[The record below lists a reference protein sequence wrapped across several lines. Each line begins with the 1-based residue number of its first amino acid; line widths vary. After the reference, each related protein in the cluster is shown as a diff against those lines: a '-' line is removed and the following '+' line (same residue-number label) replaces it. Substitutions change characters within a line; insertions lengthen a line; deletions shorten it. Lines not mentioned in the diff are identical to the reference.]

1 MKSILAMVYLL
12 GLKIKEALY
21 KLGVL
26 KLKSLQCKVI
36 SVGNITAGGTGKTP
50 VTEYVVKQLS
60 KTGKAAILTRG
71 YKRENKAELLDV
83 KPESSPK
90 ECGDEAVLLA
100 RKTNVPVIAAVNRYK
115 GGLYAIEKYGV
126 QFCVLDD
133 GFQRRHS
140 LYRNLELLVID
151 ASNPFGNGKLLPAG
165 ILREKMENLADAD
178 MIILTKTND
187 AVNMKEL
194 LAVIQKWNDHAKIA
208 ESIYEPYELYNIF
221 DNNDKL
227 PLSSVGGKKVL
238 ALSAIGN
245 PKYFGKVISG
255 LNPGSITW
263 LSYPDHYS
271 YSERDI
277 KTINENSSLFDI
289 VITTEKDA
297 VKLELLDK
305 TGLSKKIYALNVEL
319 KILKGEKELQDK
331 MNLCGL
337 TSGVSANGIQFI
349 IHAAFIHGVTSVVF
363 CGILAIN
370 NI

>member
-151 ASNPFGNGKLLPAG
+151 ASNPFGNGKLLP
-165 ILREKMENLADAD
+165 
-178 MIILTKTND
+178 
-187 AVNMKEL
+187 
-194 LAVIQKWNDHAKIA
+194 VIQKWNDHAKIA

-263 LSYPDHYS
+263 LPYPDHYS